1 MRASFLKGLVPLT
14 FAMLFALSAAAQA
27 QSSRI
32 EGRVLDQD
40 GQGIGNVVVAIDE
53 LDEATL
59 TTSAGRYEFRNV
71 PPGTYTLTF
80 TLNENVES
88 VADVVLEAGEVN
100 RLDTT
105 VAWNVSFA
113 DTMTVYSAS
122 RRQERI
128 VDAPAAVTHISE
140 EEVEREATHGQLPK
154 LLEFTPGAQVT
165 QSGLYDFNF
174 NTRGFNSSLNR
185 RIVTLI
191 DGRDPSVPFLG
202 SQEWAAVSFPLDD
215 LASVELVRG
224 PSSAL
229 YGANAFNGVLNMVTK
244 QPRYSEGGMVRL
256 AGGELSSINGD
267 LRHAG
272 EIGGGWYYKLNGG
285 YRQSEDF
292 SESRVGSGPA
302 VTQSEYGTTEHGVL
316 PSERIPLL
324 LDENEIFF
332 GGARLEKYLDN
343 GHVGTVEGGYA
354 EIEGPA
360 FQTGIGRVQL
370 TSVERPWA
378 RLNYSAPRWNVL
390 GYWNERK
397 GDQRSLLSGAPL
409 QLDSTNWQIEAQGN
423 ADFASDRGRI
433 VFGASYGEE
442 EIQTFRTLTFND
454 VDADFTA
461 AFAQADFEIT
471 NTLKLVLA
479 GRYDESSLHDS
490 QFSPKGSLVY
500 ALSPNQTVRLT
511 YNEAF
516 QVANYSEFFLQ
527 AQTAI
532 QTAGGP
538 LSSLNLGALEAQ
550 LAPFLGGTSLGFSNI
565 PLLALGN
572 DDLEVEEIETWE
584 LGYTGVLDN
593 RTLLTVDYY
602 NSTASNFISDLLPNL
617 STTGRLNTD
626 FGPYTPPAA
635 LNAMQQQIVLG
646 ALAQLA
652 QAMPSLA
659 PLLASLSN
667 NFDGSPIIAL
677 ATYTNFGEVETQGV
691 DLGLQWHIAQPWT
704 FNFNY
709 SWFDFEVVEA
719 PSAAL
724 EDQLVP
730 NAPEHSFSTGLLYA
744 VDRWDAGVN
753 FRWVDEFDWTVG
765 VFSGEVPSYEVVDL
779 TANYRPTDVIT
790 VGLNVSNL
798 LDDEHWE
805 SFGGDVLGRRAL
817 GSVQFSW

>member
-1 MRASFLKGLVPLT
+1 MRVSLLKGLVPLT
-14 FAMLFALSAAAQA
+14 FAMLFSLSAAAQA
-27 QSSRI
+27 QSARI
-32 EGRVLDQD
+32 EGRVLDSN
-40 GQGIGNVVVAIDE
+40 GEGIGNVVVAIDE
-53 LDEATL
+53 LDQATV
-59 TTSAGRYEFRNV
+59 TTGTGQYEFRNV

-88 VADVVLEAGEVN
+88 VADVVVDAGEVE
-100 RLDTT
+100 RLDQT
-105 VAWNVSFA
+105 VGWNVSFA

-215 LASVELVRG
+215 LANVELVRG

-292 SESRVGSGPA
+292 SVSRVGPGPA

-324 LDENEIFF
+324 LDENEILF

-378 RLNYSAPRWNVL
+378 RLNYSAPRWNLL
-390 GYWNERK
+390 GYWNERQ

-409 QLDSTNWQIEAQGN
+409 RLDSTNWQIEAQGN
-423 ADFASDRGRI
+423 ADFASDRGRV

-442 EIQTFRTLTFND
+442 EIETFRTLTFND
-454 VDADFTA
+454 IDADFTA
-461 AFAQADFEIT
+461 LFAQADFEIT
-471 NTLKLVLA
+471 NSLKLVLA

-500 ALSPNQTVRLT
+500 ALSPNQTLRLT

-527 AQTAI
+527 AQTAV
-532 QTAGGP
+532 QTPGGP
-538 LSSLNLGALEAQ
+538 ISSLPLGFIDAAFG
-550 LAPFLGGTSLGFSNI
+550 PLGFSNVPI
-565 PLLALGN
+565 LALGN
-572 DDLEVEEIETWE
+572 ADLEVEEIETWE

-593 RTLLTVDYY
+593 RTLVTVDYY
-602 NSTASNFISDLLPNL
+602 NSTATNFISDLLPNL
-617 STTGRLNTD
+617 SAAGRLNPN
-626 FGPYTPPAA
+626 FQFYTPPSSLPGPAQAA
-635 LNAMQQQIVLG
+635 LLQTLQSLFPQI
-646 ALAQLA
+646 
-652 QAMPSLA
+652 
-659 PLLASLSN
+659 PLLPFLSN

-677 ATYTNFGEVETQGV
+677 ATYTNFGEVDTQGV
-691 DLGLQWHIAQPWT
+691 DLGVQWHISQPWT

-709 SWFDFEVVEA
+709 SWFDFDVVDA
-719 PSAAL
+719 PSEAL

-730 NAPEHSFSTGLLYA
+730 NAPENSFSAGLLYA

-765 VFSGEVPSYEVVDL
+765 VFSGEVPSYEVLDL

-790 VGLNVSNL
+790 VGVNVSNL